1 VMSSNFFEDENFPL
15 LLDLCVTIGLIILL
29 AVVNRLTELVV
40 LEIALNL
47 HIKKQSSYKPFQG
60 LRLKECE
67 LALLCCFPLKNYD
80 AGRKRLE
87 RFPCL
92 LHCHCVSD
100 AASPLHIS
108 IKITRINW
116 LITLKCNGRLC
127 IWLAVGT

>member
-1 VMSSNFFEDENFPL
+1 MSSNFFEDKNFPL

-80 AGRKRLE
+80 AGRKRLKTVYLAPSSTTFQRE
-87 RFPCL
+87 QAPEESVL
-92 LHCHCVSD
+92 KKT
-100 AASPLHIS
+100 
-108 IKITRINW
+108 KINFW
-116 LITLKCNGRLC
+116 LVTLKST
-127 IWLAVGT
+127 WSAST